1 MKPAMMANGT
11 KKIVIS
17 WTIVL
22 IPVTMLPKST
32 PKELPRRAF
41 HRHSSPKSNSI
52 CQVWSMCR
60 K

>member
-1 MKPAMMANGT
+1 MMVKGT

-22 IPVTMLPKST
+22 MPVTMLPNST

-41 HRHSSPKSNSI
+41 HRHISPNKSNI
-52 CQVWSMCR
+52 FQV
-60 K
+60 